1 MYESFFGLAR
11 EPFSV
16 APDPRFLYLSKQHRD
31 ALGYLNYG
39 LRRAGGFVLLTGEI
53 GAGKT
58 TVWRAFLEQLPPRLD
73 VAYVVNPKMSVQ
85 ALLKRLCESL
95 QVELPADADR
105 PGAEADL
112 IDALHGHLLL
122 AHAQGRRTLVV
133 VDEAQALA
141 LPVLEQL
148 RLLTNLVTNED
159 KLVQVLLIG
168 QPELRQLLEHPEM
181 APVAQRIVARF
192 HLQTLSRDET
202 EAYLIHRLTVAGLT
216 GPLPFED
223 EAIRRIHRLCR
234 GTPRRINVLCD
245 RAMTLAAE
253 RGQHRVDRTL
263 VDQAASQ
270 VFDLPGLRQL
280 GPRQA
285 ARWVAGGAAAAL
297 AVFALTRL
305 LPPWQTAG
313 ATVAAASSSSTPS
326 TTLAPSA
333 PLAPVPA
340 VPASAVAA
348 TAVPPTASASQHV
361 ASAASPPAVTAS
373 VATLPRDSQAEAG
386 DTLASQIF
394 GQHLPE
400 GEAWTR
406 LARRW
411 SPTFTPTADPCADLP
426 RQGLRCHSSQ
436 GGLGP
441 VRLLDRPGWLLLTG
455 PDGRSTR
462 VLLEGLQGDQ
472 ARLSLA
478 NGRTLTVPLLKIAP
492 WWQGE
497 FHTLWRSPPAYA
509 GDGVLA
515 ADGASGTWLAQQ
527 LARLDGGPAKDGAEG
542 LALRIRA
549 FQMAQGLRPDGLPGP
564 LTLMRL
570 NHATGVSEPT
580 LAVSAAAR

>member
-1 MYESFFGLAR
+1 MYESFFGLAC

-223 EAIRRIHRLCR
+223 EAIRRIHRICR

-253 RGQHRVDRTL
+253 RGQHRVDRAL

-270 VFDLPGLRQL
+270 VFDLPGLRGV
-280 GPRQA
+280 GPLHA
-285 ARWVAGGAAAAL
+285 ARWLAGGAAAAL
-297 AVFALTRL
+297 AVFALTRV
-305 LPPWQTAG
+305 LPPWQAAPAPG
-313 ATVAAASSSSTPS
+313 PVAAA
-326 TTLAPSA
+326 TLVA
-333 PLAPVPA
+333 
-340 VPASAVAA
+340 ASAA
-348 TAVPPTASASQHV
+348 ASASTQ
-361 ASAASPPAVTAS
+361 ASAAVASPPPAVQAGGDLGTQLFAQP
-373 VATLPRDSQAEAG
+373 LAEA
-386 DTLASQIF
+386 
-394 GQHLPE
+394 
-400 GEAWTR
+400 EAWQR
-406 LARRW
+406 LARHWNVTR
-411 SPTFTPTADPCADLP
+411 PLTADPCAGLP
-426 RQGLRCHSSQ
+426 SQGLRCHSSQ
-436 GGLGP
+436 GGLSP
-441 VRLLDRPGWLLLTG
+441 VRLLDRPGWLLLSG

-462 VLLEGLQGDQ
+462 VLLESLQGDQ
-472 ARLSLA
+472 ARLGLA
-478 NGRTLTVPLLKIAP
+478 DGRTLTVPLLKIAP

-497 FHTLWRSPPAYA
+497 FHTLWRSPPGY
-509 GDGVLA
+509 GGEGVLA
-515 ADGASGTWLAQQ
+515 AEGPSGRWLAEH
-527 LARLDGGPAKDGAEG
+527 LAQLDGGPAQDDADG
-542 LALRIRA
+542 LARRIRA

-570 NHATGVSEPT
+570 NHATGLVEPT
-580 LAVSAAAR
+580 LGDGAAR

>member
-253 RGQHRVDRTL
+253 RGQHRVDRAL
-263 VDQAASQ
+263 VDLAASQ
-270 VFDLPGLRQL
+270 VFDLPGLRQI

-285 ARWVAGGAAAAL
+285 VRWVAGGAVAVL

-305 LPPWQTAG
+305 LPPWQAAAAPGPVAG
-313 ATVAAASSSSTPS
+313 ASTPS
-326 TTLAPSA
+326 AAPAASA
-333 PLAPVPA
+333 A
-340 VPASAVAA
+340 VPASAASPGSAAPSAPVAGPVVVA
-348 TAVPPTASASQHV
+348 GAAA
-361 ASAASPPAVTAS
+361 ASAALAPDALGAQLFAQPLTEA
-373 VATLPRDSQAEAG
+373 QAW
-386 DTLASQIF
+386 
-394 GQHLPE
+394 QH
-400 GEAWTR
+400 

-411 SPTFTPTADPCADLP
+411 NVNLAGTADPCAQLP
-426 RQGLRCHSSQ
+426 AQGLRCHDSQ

-441 VRLLDRPGWLLLTG
+441 VRLLDRPGWLLLSG

-462 VLLEGLQGDQ
+462 VLLDGLQGEQ
-472 ARLSLA
+472 ARLGLA
-478 NGRTLTVPLLKIAP
+478 DGRTVTVPLLKLAA

-527 LARLDGGPAKDGAEG
+527 LARLDGGPTQDSAEG
-542 LALRIRA
+542 LAKRIRA
-549 FQMAQGLRPDGLPGP
+549 FQLAQGLRPDGLPGP

-570 NHATGVSEPT
+570 NHATGVAEPT
-580 LAVSAAAR
+580 LAGDAAVSPPISSPAR

>member
-1 MYESFFGLAR
+1 MYESFFGLAC

-202 EAYLIHRLTVAGLT
+202 EAYLSHRLTVAGLT
-216 GPLPFED
+216 GPVPFDD

-253 RGQHRVDRTL
+253 RGQHRVDRAL
-263 VDQAASQ
+263 VDLAAGQ
-270 VFDLPGLRQL
+270 VFDLPGLRGTVPL
-280 GPRQA
+280 HA
-285 ARWVAGGAAAAL
+285 ARWLAGGAAAAL
-297 AVFALTRL
+297 TVFALTRV
-305 LPPWQTAG
+305 LPPWQQATAAPG
-313 ATVAAASSSSTPS
+313 A
-326 TTLAPSA
+326 
-333 PLAPVPA
+333 
-340 VPASAVAA
+340 ASAVVAGVAPAPASSPSSAA
-348 TAVPPTASASQHV
+348 ALART
-361 ASAASPPAVTAS
+361 AASPPS
-373 VATLPRDSQAEAG
+373 VAAPVPTPVAPPTATALSHGLQPYSPLGPATD
-386 DTLASQIF
+386 DLSQIF
-394 GQHLPE
+394 AQPLSE
-400 GEAWTR
+400 AEAWQR
-406 LARRW
+406 LAQRW
-411 SPTFTPTADPCADLP
+411 KLTLLPTPDPCSNLP
-426 RQGLRCHSSQ
+426 SQGLRCHSSQ

-441 VRLLDRPGWLLLTG
+441 VRLLDRPGWLLLTD
-455 PDGRSTR
+455 PTGRSAR

-472 ARLSLA
+472 ARLGLA
-478 NGRTLTVPLLKIAP
+478 NGHTLTVPLLKIAP

-497 FHTLWRSPPAYA
+497 FHTLWRSPPGYG

-515 ADGASGTWLAQQ
+515 AEGPSGLWLAEH
-527 LARLDGGPAKDGAEG
+527 LARLDGGPAQDKAEG

-570 NHATGVSEPT
+570 NHATGLVEPT
-580 LAVSAAAR
+580 LGEGAAR

>member
-95 QVELPADADR
+95 QVELPADAD
-105 PGAEADL
+105 L

-192 HLQTLSRDET
+192 NLQTLSRDET

-216 GPLPFED
+216 GPLPFEE

-253 RGQHRVDRTL
+253 RGQRRVNRALVDR
-263 VDQAASQ
+263 AASQ
-270 VFDLPGLRQL
+270 VFDLPGLRRV
-280 GPRQA
+280 GPGQA
-285 ARWVAGGAAAAL
+285 ARWVAGGAAAVL

-305 LPPWQTAG
+305 LPPWQTAE
-313 ATVAAASSSSTPS
+313 ATVAAASTPS
-326 TTLAPSA
+326 TSLAPS
-333 PLAPVPA
+333 APVPA
-340 VPASAVAA
+340 VPASALAA
-348 TAVPPTASASQHV
+348 TARPPSPSAGKHV
-361 ASAASPPAVTAS
+361 ASAASQV
-373 VATLPRDSQAEAG
+373 
-386 DTLASQIF
+386 F

-411 SPTFTPTADPCADLP
+411 NPAFTPTADPCAELP

-462 VLLEGLQGDQ
+462 VLLESLQGDQ

-497 FHTLWRSPPAYA
+497 FHTLWRSPPAHA

-527 LARLDGGPAKDGAEG
+527 LARLDGGPAQDGAEG
-542 LALRIRA
+542 LTQRIRA

-580 LAVSAAAR
+580 LAGSAAAR

>member
-1 MYESFFGLAR
+1 MYESFFGLAC

-253 RGQHRVDRTL
+253 HGQHRVDRAL
-263 VDQAASQ
+263 VEHAASQ
-270 VFDLPGLRQL
+270 VFDLPGLRRL
-280 GPRQA
+280 GPQQA
-285 ARWVAGGAAAAL
+285 LRWLGGGAAAVL

-305 LPPWQTAG
+305 LPPWQATPVAAAAASAPALSPPATPESPRPASSVTAAVPKAAAVASLPHGLQPYEPQAG
-313 ATVAAASSSSTPS
+313 ATDSL
-326 TTLAPSA
+326 LAQ
-333 PLAPVPA
+333 VFN
-340 VPASAVAA
+340 
-348 TAVPPTASASQHV
+348 QH
-361 ASAASPPAVTAS
+361 
-373 VATLPRDSQAEAG
+373 LAEA
-386 DTLASQIF
+386 
-394 GQHLPE
+394 
-400 GEAWTR
+400 EAWER

-411 SPTFTPTADPCADLP
+411 NLTLTPTADPCANLP
-426 RQGLRCHSSQ
+426 SQGLRCHSSQ

-462 VLLEGLQGDQ
+462 VLLESLQGDQ
-472 ARLSLA
+472 ARLGLA
-478 NGRTLTVPLLKIAP
+478 DGRTLTVPLLKIAP

-497 FHTLWRSPPAYA
+497 FHTLWRSPPGY
-509 GDGVLA
+509 GGEGVLA
-515 ADGASGTWLAQQ
+515 AEGPSGLWLAEH
-527 LARLDGGPAKDGAEG
+527 LARLDGGPAQDNAEG
-542 LALRIRA
+542 LARRIRA

-570 NHATGVSEPT
+570 NHATGLVEPT
-580 LAVSAAAR
+580 LGEGAGR